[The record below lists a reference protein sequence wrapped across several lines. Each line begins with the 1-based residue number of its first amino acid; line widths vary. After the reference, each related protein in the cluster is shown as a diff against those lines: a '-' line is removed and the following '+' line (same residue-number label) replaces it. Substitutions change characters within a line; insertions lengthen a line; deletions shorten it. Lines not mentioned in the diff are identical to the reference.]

1 MHTRSRGGS
10 FRVRCE
16 LSPGLARIETEDL
29 GGPWRPRKPRD
40 RPHGLD
46 IVEALTGADGWGTEP
61 ATRDAPSGRGCPG
74 RRAHDPAS

>member
-61 ATRDAPSGRGCPG
+61 AGDGGRVVWARLSWAAG
-74 RRAHDPAS
+74 A